1 MLKRLFPN
9 ELEIYKYRN
18 CKTEE
23 CLYIWIINHTLQGL
37 GMSEA
42 PCITTNM
49 MNERKPGSCGI
60 LPSNT
65 AAKIIDS
72 DSGKTLGTG
81 QVGELC
87 VKGPQVP

>member
-1 MLKRLFPN
+1 
-9 ELEIYKYRN
+9 
-18 CKTEE
+18 
-23 CLYIWIINHTLQGL
+23 
-37 GMSEA
+37 MSEA